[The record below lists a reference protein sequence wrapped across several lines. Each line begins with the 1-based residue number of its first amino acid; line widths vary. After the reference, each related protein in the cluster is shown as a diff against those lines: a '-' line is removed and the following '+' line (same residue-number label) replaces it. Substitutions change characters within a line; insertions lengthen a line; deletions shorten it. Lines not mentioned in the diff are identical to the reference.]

1 MKAYSYSRYS
11 SDAQK
16 HGTSI
21 DRQQTLAR
29 KWCKENGVELSHTYS
44 DEGVSGFEGANART
58 GALGKFI
65 ADREAGDIEAGS
77 ILILEHLDR
86 LTRMEPWDA
95 VGLLSDFAKLGITV
109 VTLRPEM
116 KFLPEKR
123 DAMQLLQAVMF
134 LDNAHKESARKSDLG
149 KIEWA
154 KRFERART
162 SGHHIGKRVSNW
174 LELGKDGKYHL
185 NEHALTVR
193 EIFRL
198 CLEGLGSTAISQVLN
213 AEPEKYPTFNRGSRW
228 GTTAVITILQNKA
241 AIGELAPKDGGEPIP
256 NYFPPVVDEDTFK
269 AAQGIIKAR
278 KTGKVAKQSADFNVW
293 GKLVFCGACGSAM
306 HIIQRN
312 KFRYLMCAN
321 RRYGSC
327 EGSKNVRL
335 DESEDVLMAMLLHL
349 DAMSLV
355 MPNPEKLSR
364 ELTVAEG
371 HLSTERDKLAV
382 LAERMNLHPESETFA
397 NAVLQC
403 EGRIKALKAQVERLT
418 ADLTGGEKLSWAEI
432 RAKLDLTD
440 KATRRRINAFLHR
453 LGVQV
458 GIAEGYLVTQQDE
471 ARAVFAVAKG
481 RIGSIT
487 LDADKGEI
495 PSLEQA
501 NAIALGVKQR
511 LVNGGIGYHGT
522 LTLPNGRGVHR
533 ANKANVK
540 TGRKEPVVPEN
551 GPNWAS
557 YDEQL
562 PDEAD
567 ELLGMTG
574 FGDDPVFHETP
585 LYAPDD

>member
-16 HGTSI
+16 NGTSI
-21 DRQQTLAR
+21 DRQQTLAG
-29 KWCKENGVELSHTYS
+29 KWCKEKGIELSGRTYA
-44 DEGVSGFEGANART
+44 DEAVSGFHGANAKT
-58 GALGKFI
+58 GALGEFI
-65 ADREAGDIEAGS
+65 ADCESGDIEPGS
-77 ILILEHLDR
+77 YLILENLDR
-86 LTRMEPWDA
+86 LTRTEPWNA
-95 VGLLSDFAKLGITV
+95 VGLLQQLLTLGITV
-109 VTLRPEM
+109 VTLRPEIT
-116 KFLPEKR
+116 FDPDKR
-123 DAMQLLQAVMF
+123 DSMQLLQAVLF

-174 LELGKDGKYHL
+174 LDLGKDGKYHL
-185 NEHALTVR
+185 NEHAPTVR

-198 CLEGLGSTAISQVLN
+198 CLEGLGSTAISQALN
-213 AEPEKYPTFNRGSRW
+213 AEPEKYPTFNRGNRW
-228 GTTAVITILQNKA
+228 GTSAVITILQNKA

-269 AAQGIIKAR
+269 AAQGIITAR

-306 HIIQRN
+306 HIIKRN
-312 KFRYLMCAN
+312 HRYLMCAN

-355 MPNPEKLSR
+355 MPNPEKMAR

-382 LAERMNLHPESETFA
+382 LAERMNRHPESETFA

-403 EGRIKALKAQVERLT
+403 EGRVKALKAEVERLT

-458 GIAEGYLVTQQDE
+458 RIAEGYLVTQQDV
-471 ARAVFAVAKG
+471 AVAMFAVAKG
-481 RIGSIT
+481 KIGAIA
-487 LDADKGEI
+487 LDNDMSEPPESDDVVLTGGKGEL

-501 NAIALGVKQR
+501 NSIAAGVKKR
-511 LVNGGIGYHGT
+511 VLKGGIGGGVRGFVSV
-522 LTLPNGRGVHR
+522 PNGRGTRR
-533 ANKANVK
+533 AK
-540 TGRKEPVVPEN
+540 
-551 GPNWAS
+551 
-557 YDEQL
+557 
-562 PDEAD
+562 
-567 ELLGMTG
+567 
-574 FGDDPVFHETP
+574 
-585 LYAPDD
+585 